1 MRRHCFPM
9 TLAVLAFLV
18 LLPSCFIGLSP
29 VWAAATCVL
38 GAEVEEYDLRPFMEY
53 LEDKEK
59 ILGIEQVASPDMAPR
74 FGLPPKGHFNFG
86 FTSSALWFRFTIADK
101 QTALADGGLPTIWIF
116 DPGWQ
121 FYDTIHLY
129 VPDPD
134 AGGGWRTYSAG
145 RLLSVSGGPDKRY
158 FKLPASL
165 GEPVTCYIRITGIRP
180 IMVAPTIVTLDR
192 ALRVNGVKT
201 MGTALLIGFFTTLM
215 LGNLAIYLYT
225 GNSKY
230 KWFVLSN
237 LTFVSF
243 VSTAS
248 YQHLILIKNLPTV
261 IMTVGL
267 VGQAIVATTVRT
279 FFEIRKHN
287 KKLNTILLISVWAVL
302 GVAASAFVLPEEIHP
317 KLSVYAVMP
326 LTLVVFWACF
336 DSLKRNRTP
345 ALIFMV
351 AWFGAAFAG
360 FTYNWALKGGLPFVH
375 PLFMWVSFV
384 GEAICM
390 SILLAYNIETLSA
403 QRQAAEAMAQ
413 TRSSFLASMSH
424 EIRTPMTAVLG
435 FLNLSLHLG
444 AQGQLRQYLLKI
456 NAAANHLMGI
466 INDILDLAKIEA
478 GKVELEK
485 KPFGVETLLQDTA
498 DLLVSRAF
506 ENGNELV
513 VSMQP
518 GLPRRVT
525 GDSLRLK
532 QVLLNLGSNA
542 VKFTHGGTV
551 RLAVHAAADATPVHD
566 ALTLRFEVSDTGIGI
581 DPSVLPRLF
590 TSFEQADTSTARV
603 YGGTGLGLSISR
615 RLVQIMGG
623 DITVRSQTGEGS
635 IFEFTVAFSPDP
647 AGEVRGEANAA
658 DHGTLNVLVVE
669 DNPASRAAMAEVAT
683 CLGLRHRF
691 AGTAAE
697 ASQLGDAENFDLI
710 LVDWDLPDMIGPE
723 AVTLLRSSE
732 RTARV
737 PVALMTSPTR
747 PEMENLHLLGSGVQ
761 GILAKPFTASAVE
774 GLLRQLFSSDKSAAL
789 ADAHP
794 RADAPGNLEQTQG
807 LRVLLA
813 EDNLFNQE
821 LLGVILTEAGV
832 EMEIADNGVEAVRR
846 VTEGGA
852 APDVVLM
859 DVHMPVMDGFE
870 ATRTIRN
877 DQRFSGLPIIAM
889 TADITAE
896 DRVRCLEA
904 GMDDHLTKPVDTEEL
919 FRILVKWGRTAR
931 GERNGQ
937 RHE

>member
-1 MRRHCFPM
+1 M
-9 TLAVLAFLV
+9 TVAVLAFLV
-18 LLPSCFIGLSP
+18 LLSSCFIGLSP
-29 VWAAATCVL
+29 VWAAEVCVL
-38 GAEVEEYDLRPFMEY
+38 DAKKEYHDLRPFMEFM
-53 LEDKEK
+53 EDADRSLS
-59 ILGIEQVASPDMAPR
+59 IDQATSPALDDR

-86 FTSSALWFRFTIADK
+86 FTPSALWFRFTIIEN
-101 QTALADGGLPTIWIF
+101 QTKSEEGALPPLWIF

-121 FYDTIHLY
+121 FYDTIDLY

-134 AGGGWRTYSAG
+134 AAGGWRTYSAG
-145 RLLSVSGGPDKRY
+145 RLVSVSGAPDKRF
-158 FKLPASL
+158 FKLPVGL
-165 GEPVTCYIRITGIRP
+165 DEPTTCYLRITGIRP
-180 IMVAPTIVTLDR
+180 IMVVPHLASLDST
-192 ALRVNGVKT
+192 LRVNGFKT
-201 MGTALLIGFFTTLM
+201 LGIALLIGFFATLM
-215 LGNLAIYLYT
+215 LGNLAVYLYT

-237 LTFVSF
+237 LTFASF
-243 VSTAS
+243 VATTN
-248 YQHLILIKNLPTV
+248 YQHLVVVKNLPTV

-279 FFEIRKHN
+279 FFEISRHN
-287 KKLNTILLISVWAVL
+287 RTLNTSLLAAVWAVL

-317 KLSVYAVMP
+317 KLSIYAVMP
-326 LTLVVFWACF
+326 LTVIVFWACF
-336 DSLKRNRTP
+336 DCLKRDKVP
-345 ALIFMV
+345 ALIFMG
-351 AWFGAAFAG
+351 AWLGATLAA
-360 FTYNWALKGGLPFVH
+360 FTYNWAIKGGLSFVH
-375 PLFMWVSFV
+375 PSFMWVSFV
-384 GEAICM
+384 VEAMCM
-390 SILLAYNIETLSA
+390 SILLAYNIEALSV

-478 GKVELEK
+478 GKVELETN
-485 KPFGVETLLQDTA
+485 PFEVETLLQDTA

-513 VSMQP
+513 VSVQP
-518 GLPRRVT
+518 GLPRRVK

-551 RLAVHAAADATPVHD
+551 RLAVQAAADATPVQD
-566 ALTLRFEVSDTGIGI
+566 AVTLRFEVSDTGIGI
-581 DPSVLPRLF
+581 DPAVLPRLF

-623 DITVRSQTGEGS
+623 DITVQSRPGKGS
-635 IFEFTVAFSPDP
+635 IFQFTVVFGQDR
-647 AGEVRGEANAA
+647 EVQDKTRAA
-658 DHGTLNVLVVE
+658 DHGSLNVLVVE
-669 DNPASRAAMAEVAT
+669 DNPASRAAMEEVAT
-683 CLGLRHRF
+683 SLGLRHKF
-691 AGTAAE
+691 VETAAE

-710 LVDWDLPDMIGPE
+710 LVDWNLPDMLGPD

-737 PVALMTSPTR
+737 PVALMASPAQ
-747 PEMENLHLLGSGVQ
+747 PEMENLRLQGSGVH
-761 GILAKPFTASAVE
+761 GILTKPFTVSSVE
-774 GLLRQLFSSDKSAAL
+774 GLLRQVFSSEESAAL
-789 ADAHP
+789 ADEGIL
-794 RADAPGNLEQTQG
+794 ADASCNLELARG

-821 LLGVILTEAGV
+821 LLGVILAEAGV
-832 EMEIADNGVEAVRR
+832 ETEIADNGAEAVRR
-846 VTEGGA
+846 VKEGGA
-852 APDVVLM
+852 PLDVVLM

-870 ATRTIRN
+870 ATRAIRN

-896 DRVRCLEA
+896 DRARCLEA
-904 GMDDHLTKPVDTEEL
+904 GMDDHLTKPVDTDEL
-919 FRILVKWGRTAR
+919 IRILLKWGRKAQ
-931 GERNGQ
+931 GKQNVQ
-937 RHE
+937 HHE